1 MEKLAARTIP
11 TMFTAGI
18 RAGSFLPKALQKS
31 GRSHWRPDFFT
42 YKEPVFRPAF
52 RVSFFYLPEQSWLDN
67 HPRIS
72 VRPGL

>member
-18 RAGSFLPKALQKS
+18 RASSFIPKVFPNPVVPI
-31 GRSHWRPDFFT
+31 GRPGFFT
-42 YKEPVFRPAF
+42 YKGPIFRLAF

-67 HPRIS
+67 HPRNS